1 MELRKTITVLS
12 LGATVALGMTG
23 TAIASE
29 WPLTSERVNTGK
41 ADQADRERDA
51 SARKGPVIATYKG
64 KKIDLGKDW
73 GGAMVC
79 SEYPDL
85 SVKCFDTDAQAGAD
99 MAAYKKAH
107 PGALPD
113 APPKGRADITAA
125 NTAKAEAKAETAAT
139 GQVNTKAAADCAFG
153 WVCLYQH
160 KNYGGRKLQ
169 WSEDGVK
176 TLGRYNFRDRASSGC
191 NNDEMGGADVID
203 YRDMMPDPEL
213 IMPLGN
219 CYRNYDDIDYSGIGS
234 GSWNDRAD
242 ALKV

>member
-41 ADQADRERDA
+41 ADRADRERDA

-113 APPKGRADITAA
+113 APPR
-125 NTAKAEAKAETAAT
+125 
-139 GQVNTKAAADCAFG
+139 
-153 WVCLYQH
+153 
-160 KNYGGRKLQ
+160 
-169 WSEDGVK
+169 
-176 TLGRYNFRDRASSGC
+176 
-191 NNDEMGGADVID
+191 GA
-203 YRDMMPDPEL
+203 RTSPRPTR
-213 IMPLGN
+213 P
-219 CYRNYDDIDYSGIGS
+219 RPKP
-234 GSWNDRAD
+234 RPRPPQPAR
-242 ALKV
+242 